1 MIAKIF
7 FLTLVCNGGALRFKS
22 QEKAEVLPT
31 VRAALHRSPSI
42 AKSIVKNKSIAMDE
56 SPTKDALLVVY
67 LAHPKA
73 YLRTAWFQS
82 LYEGYFRDI
91 VYYGDSNWCHQQF
104 PARACKGPANS
115 DNPTVQAALQNAT
128 NYTWI
133 FNSLEVDGL
142 KIRFVPL
149 GGGWYMQRAL
159 LDAIA
164 HAEPK
169 KYTGFFFMTDDGVV
183 QPWNMGKMDPTKFW
197 ISPLWQAREKYKI
210 ANQNLLEGPQCGF
223 AQGHTWVPC
232 KIEEQSSMVKQLAPS
247 GLSDMDATIFKP
259 KLRKEMEP
267 WHAGVAQQF
276 CMKLDG
282 KIKKKWD
289 QMWQLNTDMVNDD
302 TTNNCPVLQS
312 AQNDMNYVPASHV
325 KEWVPLVQLM
335 DSAGMYFHHIFATAA
350 VGLVPTEDIQVLL
363 THYSAEPCLQQLE
376 AHSHWHGIHPCKS
389 AHNSILDAK
398 IESLFRMHR
407 ANSFAPTG
415 ASSSSS
421 SDIASSDPVTPSSD
435 LSFWSKAPNKI
446 NK

>member
-1 MIAKIF
+1 MIASIF

-22 QEKAEVLPT
+22 QEKAEVAPT
-31 VRAALHRSPSI
+31 VRAALHRTSSNG
-42 AKSIVKNKSIAMDE
+42 KSIIKNQSIAMDE

-73 YLRTAWFQS
+73 YKRTAWFQS

-104 PARACKGPANS
+104 PARACQGPANN
-115 DNPTVQAALQNAT
+115 DNPTVQESLQSAT
-128 NYTWI
+128 NYTWDKKD
-133 FNSLEVDGL
+133 FNTLEIDGL

-159 LDAIA
+159 LDAI
-164 HAEPK
+164 ENSDYQ

-197 ISPLWQAREKYKI
+197 VSPLWQAKGPYKI
-210 ANQNLLEGPQCGF
+210 ADQNLLEGPQCGF
-223 AQGHTWVPC
+223 AQANTWVPC
-232 KIEEQSSMVKQLAPS
+232 KIGEQSSMVKQLAPS

-259 KLRKEMEP
+259 KLKPEMEP
-267 WHAGVAQQF
+267 WHAGVSQQF
-276 CMKLDG
+276 CKKLDG
-282 KIKKKWD
+282 RMKQKWD

-312 AQNDMNYVPASHV
+312 AQNDLNYVPASHV
-325 KEWVPLVQLM
+325 KEWFDLVQLM
-335 DSAGMYFHHIFATAA
+335 DSSGMYFHHIFATAA

-389 AHNSILDAK
+389 AQNPILDAK
-398 IESLFRMHR
+398 IEALFRMHR
-407 ANSFAPTG
+407 ANSSAPTG
-415 ASSSSS
+415 ASSSSN
-421 SDIASSDPVTPSSD
+421 IASSDPVTPGSD
-435 LSFWSKAPNKI
+435 LSFSRKK
-446 NK
+446 